1 MVAGDHD
8 WISQESTIGDFSA
21 PHSSRFFSYSYSIR
35 TNIAIWPIGPQVTAK
50 SLDQRSV
57 SPKFKQPS
65 NLGGICMKI
74 FAVPWFKLEFSPI
87 PLGALFLNPRDLSH
101 CGQR

>member
-8 WISQESTIGDFSA
+8 WISQESTIGDFGA
-21 PHSSRFFSYSYSIR
+21 LYSSRFFSYSYSMRSIIVIR
-35 TNIAIWPIGPQVTAK
+35 LTGSQVTAK
-50 SLDQRSV
+50 SLGQRSV
-57 SPKFKQPS
+57 SPKFTQPS
-65 NLGGICMKI
+65 SLGGICMKI